1 MSSGAFWIWT
11 LEYLP
16 AAQARNG
23 LKWRPVREW
32 SRPRPQ
38 QEAPSGVFSASLPAS
53 HLQGPAVQHVGVPFY
68 CSWLI
73 RRSSDSEGSTNNTR
87 LGRVGQELRSF

>member
-38 QEAPSGVFSASLPAS
+38 QEAPSGVFSASLPPLTSRAQPS
-53 HLQGPAVQHVGVPFY
+53 NMLVCLFTVVG
-68 CSWLI
+68 
-73 RRSSDSEGSTNNTR
+73 
-87 LGRVGQELRSF
+87 